1 MITDTMTKNT
11 TSKFK
16 LNTIHE
22 AIDDIR
28 NGKVIIV
35 VDDENR
41 ENEGDFVAAA
51 DKVTPEMINFMA
63 TEGRG
68 LICAPLTETRCKEL
82 DLNMM
87 VRNNTDH
94 METAFTVS
102 IDLKGQG
109 VTTGISASDRA
120 KTVKALTDPNTKSFE
135 LARPG
140 HIFPLVAKE
149 GGVLRRTGHTEA
161 AIDFAR
167 LAGLKPAGVIVEI
180 MNEDGTMARLPQLIK
195 VAKRLGLKIVSIED
209 LVAYRMQHDSLIEK
223 KEDFQ
228 IETRFGS
235 FRLRAYEQ
243 TTNNQIHIALT
254 KGVWKDTEE
263 VLTRINST
271 LVNNDILGTITNNV
285 DRQLENMFNVINK
298 EGKGAIIFINQ
309 ETQSMNILNRL
320 AVIKEN
326 QQPNTIYKAP
336 KIDMDSRDFGIG
348 AQILHDLNIHKL
360 RLLSNTQQSKRVGLI
375 GYGLEIVDYVN
386 Y

>member
-1 MITDTMTKNT
+1 
-11 TSKFK
+11 
-16 LNTIHE
+16 
-22 AIDDIR
+22 
-28 NGKVIIV
+28 
-35 VDDENR
+35 
-41 ENEGDFVAAA
+41 
-51 DKVTPEMINFMA
+51 
-63 TEGRG
+63 
-68 LICAPLTETRCKEL
+68 
-82 DLNMM
+82 
-87 VRNNTDH
+87 
-94 METAFTVS
+94 
-102 IDLKGQG
+102 
-109 VTTGISASDRA
+109 
-120 KTVKALTDPNTKSFE
+120 
-135 LARPG
+135 
-140 HIFPLVAKE
+140 
-149 GGVLRRTGHTEA
+149 
-161 AIDFAR
+161 
-167 LAGLKPAGVIVEI
+167 
-180 MNEDGTMARLPQLIK
+180 
-195 VAKRLGLKIVSIED
+195 
-209 LVAYRMQHDSLIEK
+209 MQHDSLIEK